1 MQTFAVTESS
11 LCHFLPAP
19 PLQVIQNPHTTGLL
33 RPNCQENIWHV
44 DCFQF
49 WDQQQQFGLLREW
62 WAHSED
68 APLNQHD
75 GYYFITNVQTL
86 RENKNFPLNPLGREI
101 VRTGLFETQTPKDPH
116 TGRTIK
122 QFYGQRMR
130 GLMRPLKTGTYRR
143 ALQPTASRLYGRRGR
158 WPFTGFPPGAYG
170 LWTLATGRREKQWR
184 SWCPR

>member
-1 MQTFAVTESS
+1 MFAVIESS
-11 LCHFLPAP
+11 LWHFLPAP

-101 VRTGLFETQTPKDPH
+101 MRTGLFETDTPKDPN

-122 QFYGQRMR
+122 QFYGQRIR
-130 GLMRPLKTGTYRR
+130 GLMRPLKTGTYPTEPRNPR
-143 ALQPTASRLYGRRGR
+143 QTSAIGGGRKMHRTPWEKKLQADYET
-158 WPFTGFPPGAYG
+158 FVG
-170 LWTLATGRREKQWR
+170 LF
-184 SWCPR
+184 